1 MYENLLYLF
10 IYYLPARYAARNAQR
25 GLPPLAGLAPSP
37 RTPSPSINNSN

>member
-1 MYENLLYLF
+1 MKICFIYLF
-10 IYYLPARYAARNAQR
+10 ISSPARYAARNAQR